1 MNYGA
6 STASRQALGGAPIV
20 RNLQFAILAVSAYA
34 KGMHSQKEGPMR
46 TLEVL
51 ARDGFVALEEKQTA
65 YPMRRLDAILL
76 ELQDMDDF
84 LTDIIDRQH
93 RRNPERKASIP
104 AC

>member
-1 MNYGA
+1 M
-6 STASRQALGGAPIV
+6 S
-20 RNLQFAILAVSAYA
+20 
-34 KGMHSQKEGPMR
+34 

-51 ARDGFVALEEKQTA
+51 ARDGFLALEQKQSA
-65 YPMRRLDAILL
+65 YTLRRLDAMLL
-76 ELQDMDDF
+76 ELQDMEDF

>member
-1 MNYGA
+1 M
-6 STASRQALGGAPIV
+6 S
-20 RNLQFAILAVSAYA
+20 
-34 KGMHSQKEGPMR
+34 

-51 ARDGFVALEEKQTA
+51 AHDGFQALEEKQSA
-65 YPMRRLDAILL
+65 YTLRRLDTMLL

-84 LTDIIDRQH
+84 LTDFIDRHH